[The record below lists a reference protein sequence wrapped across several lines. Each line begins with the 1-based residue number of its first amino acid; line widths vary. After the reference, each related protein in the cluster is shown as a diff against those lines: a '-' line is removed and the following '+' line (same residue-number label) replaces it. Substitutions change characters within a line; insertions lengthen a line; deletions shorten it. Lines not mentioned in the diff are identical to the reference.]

1 MPTRRSFIILSVIF
15 TLSHATANPI
25 QHIIE
30 NFQAEPAE
38 FLFNSFIVLFLLVA
52 GGILAGKLYEG
63 NNSKMLITIGLT
75 IGLMTL
81 DEVNLELLAKCGS
94 PQDKEYAS
102 KIIPIR
108 KDGYFLLVSLLL
120 ANTVQSKYDCKII

>member
-1 MPTRRSFIILSVIF
+1 MYWWNFGWYNFISDNQNDD
-15 TLSHATANPI
+15 S
-25 QHIIE
+25 
-30 NFQAEPAE
+30 
-38 FLFNSFIVLFLLVA
+38 LL
-52 GGILAGKLYEG
+52 
-63 NNSKMLITIGLT
+63 GLT

-94 PQDKEYAS
+94 AEDRVYAS

-120 ANTVQSKYDCKII
+120 ANTVI